1 VLCVLDIDTTDQQR
15 AALAVCALLE
25 LSLDRA
31 RAEIRSGAV
40 PPLYKSG
47 VKYVSQPKSTCAF
60 IPPSE
65 VFRRKGGDCKQLT
78 LWRLAELREAGEYA
92 TPRVIWIPEPKGFKA
107 HALLRRKDGR
117 IEDPS
122 VNLGMKAY

>member
-1 VLCVLDIDTTDQQR
+1 MLCVLDIDTANQQR

-25 LSLDRA
+25 LALDRA
-31 RAEIRSGAV
+31 QAEIRAGKV
-40 PPLYKSG
+40 PPLYRSG

-65 VFRRKGGDCKQLT
+65 VYRRKGGDCKQLT
-78 LWRLAELREAGEYA
+78 LWRLAELRESGEHA
-92 TPRVIWIPEPKGFKA
+92 TPRVIWIPEPVGFKA
-107 HALLRRKDGR
+107 HALLRRADGR
-117 IEDPS
+117 PEDPS